1 MPSSRTPNK
10 SRFLEAATIYRDA
23 MVPFIDGVLGS
34 DRTRSHL
41 FSDEAR
47 KRNEDKYNEGM
58 RSLRQ
63 GTPVRN
69 LIDQADIPFLIE
81 DNLRHFSGL
90 DRADVSR
97 MHQIR
102 LLWNDKIKHRDEL
115 GDFAPEDAAE
125 YATHCARV
133 LRRCGFDDDAD
144 AVIGTSSSEA
154 AEAVTAS
161 DLREQRERREWDKE
175 RLAGKS
181 PEELT
186 QWEQQRLNEIEWEE
200 EWERRE
206 LVRSER
212 EAIAAFGDDIG
223 GLRIWFN
230 ADEARRDR
238 HPSEHV
244 TLPQREREISEI
256 AQIGGDI
263 DRLGLWFG
271 ADEERKARH
280 PATYKRFRKRW
291 LRRQEQEIS
300 EIAQIAGDIDR
311 LGLWFGADKDRKGR
325 YPATYEMLQ
334 DENQRR
340 QKREI
345 SKIAQIGGDIDRLR
359 RWFDADKGR
368 RQRHPS
374 EYAGLL
380 PREQERREQYER
392 EQRNRERREEREQK
406 EQEPRA
412 QERREQEQ
420 HRSPSGA
427 VHSESRTDDAP
438 PKRSLL
444 SRIFRR

>member
-1 MPSSRTPNK
+1 MPASRTPNK

-23 MVPFIDGVLGS
+23 MVPFIDGVLGP
-34 DRTRSHL
+34 DRIHSHL
-41 FSDEAR
+41 FSDKAR
-47 KRNEDKYNEGM
+47 DLNRRKYDDGM

-63 GTPVRN
+63 GKQVHE
-69 LIDQADIPFLIE
+69 LIDHADIPFLIE

-97 MHQIR
+97 MHEIS

-115 GDFAPEDAAE
+115 GDFAPEDATE

-133 LRRCGFDDDAD
+133 LRRCGFDADAD

-154 AEAVTAS
+154 TEAVTTS
-161 DLREQRERREWDKE
+161 DLREQRERREWDKA
-175 RLAGKS
+175 RLAEKS
-181 PEELT
+181 PDELT
-186 QWEQQRLNEIEWEE
+186 PWEQQRLGEIEWEE

-206 LVRSER
+206 LMRSER
-212 EAIAAFGDDIG
+212 EAIAAFGDDID
-223 GLRIWFN
+223 GLRGWFD

-244 TLPQREREISEI
+244 TLPQRERERSEI

-271 ADEERKARH
+271 ADEDRKARH
-280 PATYKRFRKRW
+280 PATYKRFRERW

-300 EIAQIAGDIDR
+300 EIAQIGDDIDR

-325 YPATYEMLQ
+325 YPATYERLQ
-334 DENQRR
+334 GGNQRR
-340 QKREI
+340 QKREL
-345 SKIAQIGGDIDRLR
+345 SKIAQIGDDIDRLR
-359 RWFDADKGR
+359 RWFDTDKGR

-380 PREQERREQYER
+380 PREQEQREQHER
-392 EQRNRERREEREQK
+392 EQRNRERREEQEQ
-406 EQEPRA
+406 
-412 QERREQEQ
+412 REQERQ
-420 HRSPSGA
+420 RWPRGPISG
-427 VHSESRTDDAP
+427 ESRTGDAP
-438 PKRSLL
+438 SKRSLF